1 MSEALDSSLER
12 VDLSKYIDQLEEEF
26 AKIPKE
32 VGQGK
37 AAAEFEEG
45 KKRIETLLLKQTAE
59 LAEEVG
65 VRGNRVLVFMLMSSV
80 LTTAWTAFEIKRGMI
95 DMTRPFE
102 ERLRLEELLSSLG
115 VVLSKVVTKSAEHAD
130 MYGKK

>member
-12 VDLSKYIDQLEEEF
+12 VDLAKYIDQLEEEF
-26 AKIPKE
+26 ARILKE
-32 VGQGK
+32 TGQAK
-37 AAAEFEEG
+37 TDPEFEEG
-45 KKRIETLLLKQTAE
+45 KRRIESLLRKLAGQ

-65 VRGNRVLVFMLMSSV
+65 VRGNKVFVFMLMSSV

-95 DMTRPFE
+95 DMTKPFE
-102 ERLRLEELLSSLG
+102 ERLRLEELLSSLS
-115 VVLSKVVTKSAEHAD
+115 VILSKVVTKSAEHAD